1 MTQVEHQMRVSLATA
16 VAKAVETGR
25 NMNDGADFEPSK
37 LMSWLDLYPTQI
49 AVLSAQ
55 VLWSE
60 QVEDVLAKGG
70 DTMKGLKN
78 VIENIETM
86 LGVLANCVL
95 QEQPP
100 LRRKKIENLISEYVH
115 KRSVLRL
122 LIKNNVDN
130 NKDFEWLRQM
140 RFYFDPKQ
148 PDVLKQLSI
157 HMANAKF
164 QYGFEYLGVRE
175 KLIQTPLNDR

>member
-1 MTQVEHQMRVSLATA
+1 MDQ
-16 VAKAVETGR
+16 
-25 NMNDGADFEPSK
+25 F
-37 LMSWLDLYPTQI
+37 PTQI
-49 AVLSAQ
+49 VVLSAQ

-60 QVEDVLAKGG
+60 QVEEVLSRTGNTVEGMNKVLSNVENR
-70 DTMKGLKN
+70 LK
-78 VIENIETM
+78 I
-86 LGVLANCVL
+86 LANCVL

-130 NKDFEWLRQM
+130 NKDFEWLKNL

-164 QYGFEYLGVRE
+164 QYGFEYLGVQE
-175 KLIQTPLNDR
+175 KLVQTPLNDR